1 MSEQPEKVATFAEL
15 LSPEEKLRL
24 VCTWT
29 ERHYQQGETVA
40 IYAPDQ
46 AEAQELDAALWT
58 FRQNSFIPH
67 VRLEEVE
74 EPLIEPVVIFSGDP
88 GEVQMDVLI
97 VASADGL
104 PSWFDRF
111 HRIYDFAVVY
121 DEGLRQAGRDRY
133 SACKDAGYRMRFA
146 KS

>member
-1 MSEQPEKVATFAEL
+1 
-15 LSPEEKLRL
+15 
-24 VCTWT
+24 
-29 ERHYQQGETVA
+29 
-40 IYAPDQ
+40 
-46 AEAQELDAALWT
+46 
-58 FRQNSFIPH
+58 
-67 VRLEEVE
+67 
-74 EPLIEPVVIFSGDP
+74 
-88 GEVQMDVLI
+88 MDVLI